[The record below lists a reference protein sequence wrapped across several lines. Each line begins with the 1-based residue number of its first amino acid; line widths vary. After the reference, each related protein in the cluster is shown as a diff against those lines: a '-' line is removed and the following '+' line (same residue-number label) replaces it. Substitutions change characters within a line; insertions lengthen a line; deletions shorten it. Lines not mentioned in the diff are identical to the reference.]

1 MPSDDLNV
9 NDTGKWLL
17 GFGIHRGTLM
27 SRDSGRSEHG
37 SEAEARESYRQQ
49 KASAASF
56 GYRVWYAQIIAP
68 GAPWS
73 TGWVT
78 IDQGEPYR

>member
-1 MPSDDLNV
+1 MDTGV

-17 GFGIHRGTLM
+17 TFGIHRGTLM
-27 SRDSGRSEHG
+27 SRDSGQSEHG
-37 SEAEARESYRQQ
+37 NKDEAERAYREQ
-49 KASAASF
+49 KANAAAI
-56 GYRVWYAQIIAP
+56 GCKVWFASLIAP

-78 IDQGEPYR
+78 LDRGEPYR